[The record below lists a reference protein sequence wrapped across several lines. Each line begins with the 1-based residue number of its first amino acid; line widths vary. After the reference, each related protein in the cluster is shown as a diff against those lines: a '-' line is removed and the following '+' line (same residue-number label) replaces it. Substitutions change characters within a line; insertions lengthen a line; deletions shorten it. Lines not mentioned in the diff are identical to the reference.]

1 MDKRVEL
8 LVKFGGRFFEYP
20 PLIPLVIVVLTV
32 YFACRR
38 YQYLGDYRG
47 ERGFRLRRS
56 VLAASAVVAAGLSV
70 IDWPVYRYWGLPS
83 SFADGQIGI
92 LVAEVPD
99 QNNREQQPAYQTAL
113 RLRVQNSEQLQKIV
127 KVRLIERPLI
137 PDAVAQEAEVVKSGR
152 WLRAAFVLRPF
163 VVQGTL
169 ELWLT
174 VVNPQDI
181 FQPESSLGK
190 FTRLR
195 LATLDTLP
203 LPADLAQLAETAFA
217 LTLSERHSY
226 KEAAQVLGDVLK
238 SGHLPEAATSRWALD
253 HLRGDDLLLS
263 GSNTEAIAQYKE
275 ALRLN
280 PDFAVTHGN
289 LGYAL

>member
-1 MDKRVEL
+1 M
-8 LVKFGGRFFEYP
+8 
-20 PLIPLVIVVLTV
+20 
-32 YFACRR
+32 
-38 YQYLGDYRG
+38 
-47 ERGFRLRRS
+47 
-56 VLAASAVVAAGLSV
+56 LAASLVAAGLSV
-70 IDWPVYRYWGLPS
+70 IGWLVYRYWGLPS
-83 SFADGQIGI
+83 SFADGQIDI

-127 KVRLIERPLI
+127 KVRLIERPLP
-137 PDAVAQEAEVVKSGR
+137 PDVDAQQAEAVKSGR

-163 VVQGTL
+163 VVEGTQ
-169 ELWLT
+169 EPWLT
-174 VVNPQDI
+174 VVNRQDI
-181 FQPESSLGK
+181 FHPESSLGK
-190 FTRLR
+190 FSSPG

-217 LTLSERHSY
+217 LTLSERDSY

-263 GSNTEAIAQYKE
+263 GSNTEAISQYNE
-275 ALRLN
+275 ALRLKPDLAEAYN
-280 PDFAVTHGN
+280 NLGLALDDKGQHGAAIAEFKEALWLKPDFAVTHGN